1 MAEDTDGV
9 GEAFDDQLRIALTIA
24 SQFGERIARLREQLA
39 RQREAA
45 ATQQTR
51 ELEARFEA
59 ERGAVRAS
67 LAPVQ
72 QPEWWDQATPEDIA
86 GAHETATAW
95 RDYDDVANS
104 AQTRIRDEVRERY
117 GIDVDAPGADPVAV
131 AAALRSAELDRD
143 QARAQRERAGEEL
156 TASQLL
162 LADVNRRDAQ
172 ANELDQDNTDAD
184 RTNDSE
190 SQRQAEQLH
199 READVNRGLSGLDY
213 DSSERRQQ
221 FASSLEGK
229 ADQKTIDA
237 RLLADGDQ
245 AKHPREAVR
254 SQPGRAPKAR
264 RSGTST
270 VQQRERGGLSR
281 GSQR

>member
-51 ELEARFEA
+51 ELEVRFEA
-59 ERGAVRAS
+59 GRGAARAS

-72 QPEWWDQATPEDIA
+72 QPEWWDQARPEDIA

-95 RDYDDVANS
+95 RDYDDVAHS
-104 AQTRIRDEVRERY
+104 AKTRIRDEVRERY

-131 AAALRSAELDRD
+131 AAALQGAERDRD

-172 ANELDQDNTDAD
+172 ANELDQDRTDND
-184 RTNDSE
+184 RSNSE
-190 SQRQAEQLH
+190 WQRQAEELH
-199 READVNRGLSGLDY
+199 REAEVNRDWSGVDY

-221 FASSLEGK
+221 FAASLEGK

-264 RSGTST
+264 RASKMA
-270 VQQRERGGLSR
+270 VQQRERGGLAR
-281 GSQR
+281 

>member
-9 GEAFDDQLRIALTIA
+9 GEVFDDQLRMALTIA
-24 SQFGERIARLREQLA
+24 SQIGERIARLREQLA

-51 ELEARFEA
+51 ELDARFEA
-59 ERGAVRAS
+59 ERGAARAS

-72 QPEWWDQATPEDIA
+72 EPEWWDQATPEDIA
-86 GAHETATAW
+86 GAHETVTAW
-95 RDYDDVANS
+95 RSYDDVAHS
-104 AQTRIRDEVRERY
+104 AETRIRDEVRERY

-131 AAALRSAELDRD
+131 AAALRVAERDRG
-143 QARAQRERAGEEL
+143 QARAERERAGEEL

-172 ANELDQDNTDAD
+172 ANELDRDNTDAD
-184 RTNDSE
+184 RTNDPE
-190 SQRQAEQLH
+190 GQRQAEEVH
-199 READVNRGLSGLDY
+199 READVNRSSSGLDY
-213 DSSERRQQ
+213 DSSERRRQ
-221 FASSLEGK
+221 FAASLEGK

-254 SQPGRAPKAR
+254 SQAGRAPKAR
-264 RSGTST
+264 RAGTST
-270 VQQRERGGLSR
+270 MQQRERGGLSR
-281 GSQR
+281 